1 MSAARLIGSYARI
14 SGAEK
19 KTRDKILITKQRIKC
34 IITNIVRGP
43 DDFPDLLVLLNDPG
57 DLEVTQLDLTVRK
70 LTHQHNIL
78 RLKALNWI
86 KI

>member
-19 KTRDKILITKQRIKC
+19 KQGNKILITKQRIKC
-34 IITNIVRGP
+34 IITNIIRSP
-43 DDFPDLLVLLNDPG
+43 DDFSDLLVLLDDPG
-57 DLEVTQLDLTVRK
+57 DLEVTQLDLTVGK

-78 RLKALNWI
+78 RLDMK
-86 KI
+86 KR